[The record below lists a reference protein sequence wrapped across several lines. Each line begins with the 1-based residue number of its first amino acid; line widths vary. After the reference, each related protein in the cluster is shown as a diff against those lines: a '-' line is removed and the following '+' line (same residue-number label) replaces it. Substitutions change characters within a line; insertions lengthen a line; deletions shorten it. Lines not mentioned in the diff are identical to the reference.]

1 MSGIGGAACIIT
13 VKKRM
18 KRLLYNLHN
27 EVLEAAEN
35 RINTECSLIVCEGI
49 SIGFAVENGILGV
62 PSLYVRVYHTTRRQK
77 TVLYSSLTVCEGV
90 SNIAD
95 AGCTAIWFPHYM

>member
-1 MSGIGGAACIIT
+1 
-13 VKKRM
+13 M

-27 EVLEAAEN
+27 EVLEAAES
-35 RINTECSLIVCEGI
+35 RINTKCSLTI
-49 SIGFAVENGILGV
+49 
-62 PSLYVRVYHTTRRQK
+62 R
-77 TVLYSSLTVCEGV
+77 EGV